1 MALLSFCAVIHEHGG
16 CAQVL
21 TCVLGQDSSSR
32 FVELLRSGDESG
44 NFSEFVTL
52 LRRMSPTAIDQ
63 ELRALEVRHMC
74 LSQLYL
80 HTAAKYMR
88 VCHMHCVGHKQQMQ
102 QAIVM
107 FWRMNHS

>member
-1 MALLSFCAVIHEHGG
+1 MALFSFCAVIHEHGSCG
-16 CAQVL
+16 QVL
-21 TCVLGQDSSSR
+21 TCASGHDSSSR

-52 LRRMSPTAIDQ
+52 LRRMSPSAIDQ

-80 HTAAKYMR
+80 DTAAKYIR
-88 VCHMHCVGHKQQMQ
+88 VCHMPCARHKQQTQ

-107 FWRMNHS
+107 GFSA

>member
-1 MALLSFCAVIHEHGG
+1 MQVSTCA
-16 CAQVL
+16 
-21 TCVLGQDSSSR
+21 LGQDSSSR
-32 FVELLRSGDESG
+32 FVELLRSGDASG
-44 NFSEFVTL
+44 DFSEFVTL

-80 HTAAKYMR
+80 HTPAKHIRLCRMR
-88 VCHMHCVGHKQQMQ
+88 CVGHKRQMQ

-107 FWRMNHS
+107 FRRMNHS